1 MSKKVWTKILII
13 LAVVILAVLSI
24 IMIGYF
30 KVSSVSVDIIYPN
43 NQIVIEKFD
52 LNKQLTN
59 HFGNFTQYSRNQ
71 IDDKAIKDFIL
82 KNKFVQ
88 KVTVNLTITGQLR
101 ITVYQRQII
110 ARYYKGNKSY
120 YLSMDEQVIDASKQN
135 NVAKCP
141 ILIGKMDNKQL
152 YDIASQIS
160 NDDILRDNISSIIV
174 KGKQVQLTPSQGSY
188 LILLGQQT
196 AWPEQLEKL
205 SALIKYVFID
215 KGWDDY
221 QTIDL
226 RYHNQ
231 VVCSKA
237 DKQHKPK
244 EENK

>member
-13 LAVVILAVLSI
+13 LAVVIIAVLSI

-43 NQIVIEKFD
+43 NQIVIEKLD

-120 YLSMDEQVIDASKQN
+120 YLSMDKQVIDASKQN

-196 AWPEQLEKL
+196 TWPEQLEKL

-237 DKQHKPK
+237 DKQQKPK